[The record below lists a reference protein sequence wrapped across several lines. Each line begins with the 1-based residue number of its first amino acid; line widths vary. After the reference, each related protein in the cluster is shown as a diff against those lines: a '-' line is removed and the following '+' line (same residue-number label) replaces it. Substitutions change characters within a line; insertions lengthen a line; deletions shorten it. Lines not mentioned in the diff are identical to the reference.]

1 MFLITIQILSAL
13 SGVAVL
19 CVAIKKLYFWLW
31 PKKLYYAHKVY
42 PISDKIF
49 FHLLS
54 IWNPTYHKILS
65 NDITK
70 TIAVSMGEN
79 DGNFHIVVYTDKCLT
94 ENIKIQEKYHLILN
108 FSCFPSKSGI
118 LLSYISNNSSIYI
131 EGSIKNHS
139 IKEVNYTFG
148 KYPIITCFIITVLL
162 IILSVI
168 QFSTGIVEKYW
179 IFVLFGCFIL
189 FLILYFIELSFSY
202 PKMPKALWEAFKGKT
217 FWH

>member
-19 CVAIKKLYFWLW
+19 CVAIKKLYFWLS
-31 PKKLYYAHKVY
+31 PKKIYYAHKVY
-42 PISDKIF
+42 PISDKKF

-54 IWNPTYHKILS
+54 IWNPTYHIILS

-79 DGNFHIVVYTDKCLT
+79 DGNFYIVVYTDKCLT

-118 LLSYISNNSSIYI
+118 LLSYISNDFSIYI
-131 EGSIKNHS
+131 EGSIKNNS
-139 IKEVNYTFG
+139 LKEVDYTFG
-148 KYPIITCFIITVLL
+148 KYPIITHFIM
-162 IILSVI
+162 SVI
-168 QFSTGIVEKYW
+168 LLLTGTVKLDTKFW
-179 IFVLFGCFIL
+179 GFVLFGYTIL
-189 FLILYFIELSFSY
+189 FLILFFIERYFCY
-202 PKMPKALWEAFKGKT
+202 PKMPKALWESFKGKT